1 MENEPLISLRN
12 VSAGYDGKIVVSNIN
27 LDVFSNDII
36 AFIGPN
42 GGGKT
47 TILRIL
53 LGIVKPLHGTMHCHE
68 SLRIGYLPQINNVDL
83 SFPISVADVVL
94 SGQRDGNRLF
104 PSAQTRQR
112 VDELLHFAQLDNISN
127 KPIGELSGGQR
138 QRAFLCRAIM
148 SNPNLLILDEPVT
161 YMDKVAETNLYK
173 LIPELSKQMAIILV
187 SHDIGTISSYVK
199 TIACVN
205 KTLHYHPTNI
215 ISDEMLRIYECPIEI
230 ISHGAIPHRVL
241 GTHKLHIGDS
251 EQ

>member
-1 MENEPLISLRN
+1 MDNEPLISLRDI
-12 VSAGYDGKIVVSNIN
+12 SAGYEGKTVVSNIN

-53 LGIVKPLHGTMHCHE
+53 LGIVKPQSGTMTCKNG
-68 SLRIGYLPQINNVDL
+68 LKIGYLPQINNIDL
-83 SFPISVADVVL
+83 SFPISVTDVVL

-104 PSAQTRQR
+104 PSAQVRNR
-112 VDELLHFAQLDNISN
+112 AAELLHFAQLNDISN
-127 KPIGELSGGQR
+127 KQIGELSGGQR

-148 SNPNLLILDEPVT
+148 SNPDVLILDEPVT

-205 KTLHYHPTNI
+205 KTLHYHPTNV

-241 GTHKLHIGDS
+241 GTHKLHIGNR
-251 EQ
+251 E